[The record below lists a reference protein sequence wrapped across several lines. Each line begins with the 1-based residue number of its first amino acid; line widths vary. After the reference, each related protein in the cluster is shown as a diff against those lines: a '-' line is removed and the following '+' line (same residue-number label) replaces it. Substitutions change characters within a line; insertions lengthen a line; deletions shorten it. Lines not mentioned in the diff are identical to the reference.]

1 MSASSSLSPAIAL
14 VNTTHAYDLLESRF
28 TRISDLDGALSMLD
42 WDQATMMPDGGANAR
57 ADQLATLKL
66 LRREQLSHPEVT
78 HLLTEAEAT
87 ADQLDGWQQANLQR
101 MRRSWINAN
110 ALPADLVEAISRASC
125 ETELRWRSARADN
138 DFRAL
143 APHMDAL
150 LQLTREAAVAKGE
163 IMGCSPYDALL
174 DQFDSGTT
182 AAAIDKLFA
191 DLEDFLPDFLQQVL
205 QRQLSHPAPVLPKG
219 PFPLGD
225 QRELALGFMRDIG
238 FDFEHGRLDI
248 SHHPFSGGVPDDAR
262 ITTRYSETE
271 FLQGLMA
278 VLHETGHAMYER
290 GLPPKWRRQPVGR
303 ARGMILH
310 ESQSL
315 FLEMQACRSP
325 EFVSYASPKLRHAF
339 GDDPAWSPD
348 NLLRQLQ
355 RVEPDLIR
363 VHADEVTYPL
373 HVVLRYR
380 LERAMI
386 SGNLK
391 INDLPGAWND
401 GMRQLLGIT
410 PPDDRD
416 GCMQDVHWPA
426 GLFGYFPT
434 YSLGALAAAQ
444 LFAAAL
450 TQAPEIPL
458 ALSQGNFKLIFS
470 WLGENV
476 HQHGSRYSTDEIL
489 TKATGAPVGTAAF
502 KAHLKARYL
511 GD

>member
-1 MSASSSLSPAIAL
+1 
-14 VNTTHAYDLLESRF
+14 
-28 TRISDLDGALSMLD
+28 
-42 WDQATMMPDGGANAR
+42 
-57 ADQLATLKL
+57 
-66 LRREQLSHPEVT
+66 
-78 HLLTEAEAT
+78 
-87 ADQLDGWQQANLQR
+87 
-101 MRRSWINAN
+101 
-110 ALPADLVEAISRASC
+110 
-125 ETELRWRSARADN
+125 
-138 DFRAL
+138 
-143 APHMDAL
+143 
-150 LQLTREAAVAKGE
+150 
-163 IMGCSPYDALL
+163 
-174 DQFDSGTT
+174 
-182 AAAIDKLFA
+182 
-191 DLEDFLPDFLQQVL
+191 
-205 QRQLSHPAPVLPKG
+205 
-219 PFPLGD
+219 
-225 QRELALGFMRDIG
+225 
-238 FDFEHGRLDI
+238 
-248 SHHPFSGGVPDDAR
+248 
-262 ITTRYSETE
+262 
-271 FLQGLMA
+271 
-278 VLHETGHAMYER
+278 
-290 GLPPKWRRQPVGR
+290 VGR

-339 GDDPAWSPD
+339 GDDAAWAPD

-373 HVVLRYR
+373 HIVLRYR

-444 LFAAAL
+444 LFAAARQ
-450 TQAPEIPL
+450 QAPEIPHAL
-458 ALSQGNFKLIFS
+458 AQGNFKPIFN

-489 TKATGAPVGTAAF
+489 TKATGSSLGTDAF

-511 GD
+511 G